1 LLQDDAAFR
10 VDAKERYVAK
20 IWLITGISRGLGHA
34 IARAALDAGDTVVGT
49 TRSGDTPDGLSGDL
63 RVLPFEAADPA
74 AADRLV
80 ADAFAVHGRID
91 FLVNNA
97 GYGLLGPVEETDDQ
111 AVHDLFEV
119 NVFAPFRVIRAALP
133 RFRAQ
138 ESGHIVN
145 IASIAGV
152 APAPGSALYGATKA
166 ALSAMSYGLAA
177 EVAAIGVWVT
187 VVSPGAFRTDF
198 LADRSLK
205 RTGSSDAYAPVNDA
219 MKAWRANDGRQDG
232 DPALA
237 AAAIL
242 QLVDADEPPLDLLL
256 GQDAL
261 DRAGHRADRMAAD
274 VRDWRSIS
282 AGTGHPSTTEKDTAN
297 G

>member
-1 LLQDDAAFR
+1 LLPDDAKFR
-10 VDAKERYVAK
+10 VNAKEQCVAK

-34 IARAALDAGDTVVGT
+34 IAKVALDVGDTVVGT

-74 AADRLV
+74 TADRLA

-91 FLVNNA
+91 ILVNNV
-97 GYGLLGPVEETDDQ
+97 GYGLLGPVEETDDKS
-111 AVHDLFEV
+111 VRDLFEV

-133 RFRAQ
+133 RLRAQ
-138 ESGHIVN
+138 GSGHIVN

-152 APAPGSALYGATKA
+152 APAPGAALYGATKA

-205 RTGSSDAYAPVNDA
+205 RTGRSDAYAPVNDA
-219 MKAWRANDGRQDG
+219 LNAWRTNDGRQAG

-242 QLVDADEPPLDLLL
+242 QLVNADEPPLDLLL

-282 AGTGHPSTTEKDTAN
+282 AGTAHKSTNDKDTTN
-297 G
+297 V